1 MLALA
6 PGRQA
11 VGAAHP
17 VAPGLRTAVAI
28 GLLVMA
34 TLDLAAID
42 AILLP
47 RYLGGRGRAANLVT
61 IRAPAHPELGSR
73 PIQVTPT
80 PANPPSA
87 PLTVAAP
94 APLPSP
100 PSRPAAAAA
109 RPAPTAARP
118 APAEMVWPK
127 LQFAPSQAGLSAAA
141 RATLASLAARLEREG
156 KLRVRLDGHTD
167 DSGTAELN
175 RSLSLERA
183 LRARAWLVAHGVESA
198 QLTVRGHGSSKPLA
212 QGRSASAREQNRRV
226 EITLQEGEK

>member
-100 PSRPAAAAA
+100 PSRPAAA
-109 RPAPTAARP
+109 AARP